1 MKSKIVGSMILLILS
16 TASISYGTDQCQEW
30 VNKGEYDRA
39 IDVCTS
45 MISSPN
51 QQAHLTYYNRGFAYS
66 KKGQYDK
73 AIADYTKAIELGPPN
88 ERIYQA
94 RASSYESTKEYDKAM
109 GDLDKAVAF
118 APGEYSYLNRA
129 RFYRNRGKYDEAIAD
144 CGKVIELD
152 PEKTAGYLFR
162 SGAYYEK
169 GAFGDSVR
177 DYQKLIDLFGM
188 ANPDVKLDLLYVRLL
203 DSSGK
208 VSKDEYGNVLTEL
221 RSYVLSHEVSSDDEK
236 WWRTISKY
244 YLGMG
249 DVTDARLIEEAR
261 KGKNEKAVQQRLCDA
276 YYSIGE
282 KKLMERDIKG
292 AKEYFNKSIET
303 NASSYSSR
311 FSKAMLRLMQEEK
324 LIQTR

>member
-1 MKSKIVGSMILLILS
+1 MKSRSVASMVLLILS
-16 TASISYGTDQCQEW
+16 VASISYGTDRCQEL
-30 VNKGEYDRA
+30 VNKGEYDKA

-45 MISSPN
+45 MIGSPN

-73 AIADYTKAIELGPPN
+73 AIADYTMAIELGPPN

-94 RASSYESTKEYDKAM
+94 RASSYESIKEYDKAI

-118 APGEYSYLNRA
+118 APGEFSYLNRA

-144 CGKVIELD
+144 CDKIIQLD
-152 PEKTAGYLFR
+152 PEKVSGYWFR
-162 SGAYYEK
+162 SAAYYEK
-169 GAFGDSVR
+169 GAFGDGVR
-177 DYQKLIDLFGM
+177 DYRKLLGIYAKAD
-188 ANPDVKLDLLYVRLL
+188 PDVKLDLLYVRLL
-203 DSSGK
+203 DSSWK
-208 VSKDEYGNVLTEL
+208 VSKDEYDKVLTEL
-221 RSYVLSHEVSSDDEK
+221 RSYVVSHDVSSDDEK

-249 DVTDARLIEEAR
+249 DLTGAKLLDEAR
-261 KGKNEKAVQQRLCDA
+261 NGKNETAVQHRLCDA

-292 AKEYFNKSIET
+292 AKEFFNKSIET
-303 NASSYSSR
+303 NVSSYSSR
-311 FSKAMLRLMQEEK
+311 FSKAMLRLMQEGK
-324 LIQTR
+324 L

>member
-1 MKSKIVGSMILLILS
+1 MVLVILS
-16 TASISYGTDQCQEW
+16 TASISYGTDGCQEL
-30 VNKGEYDRA
+30 VNKGEYDKA

-51 QQAHLTYYNRGFAYS
+51 QQAHLTYYNRGFAYF

-73 AIADYTKAIELGPPN
+73 AIADYTTAIELGPPN
-88 ERIYQA
+88 ERLYQA
-94 RASSYESTKEYDKAM
+94 RAAAYESIKEYDKAI
-109 GDLDKAVAF
+109 GDLNKAVAF

-144 CGKVIELD
+144 CDKVIQLD
-152 PEKTAGYLFR
+152 PEKASGYLFR

-169 GAFGDSVR
+169 GAFGDGVR
-177 DYQKLIDLFGM
+177 DYRKLIDIFVT
-188 ANPDVKLDLLYVRLL
+188 ANPDVKLDLLYVRFL

-208 VSKDEYGNVLTEL
+208 ISKDEYDKGLTEL
-221 RSYVLSHEVSSDDEK
+221 RSYVLSHDVSSDDEK

-249 DVTDARLIEEAR
+249 DLTDAKLIEEAR
-261 KGKNEKAVQQRLCDA
+261 KGKNEKAVQNRLCDA

-282 KKLMERDIKG
+282 KKLMEKDIKG
-292 AKEYFNKSIET
+292 AKEFFNKSIET

-311 FSKAMLRLMQEEK
+311 FSKAMLRLMQEKK
-324 LIQTR
+324 LVQ